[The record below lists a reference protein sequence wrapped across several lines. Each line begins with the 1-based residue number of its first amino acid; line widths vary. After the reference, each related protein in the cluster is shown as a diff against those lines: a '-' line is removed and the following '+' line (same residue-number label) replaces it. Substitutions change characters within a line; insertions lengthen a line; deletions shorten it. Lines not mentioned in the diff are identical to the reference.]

1 MARYAGSVCRLCR
14 RAGVRLFLKGERCYS
29 PKCAFERRGYPPGQ
43 HGQTRRKLSDF
54 AVQLRE
60 KQKAERIYGLM
71 ERQFRRYVVEAQK
84 SKGITGERLLQL
96 LELRLDNAIC
106 RMGFAESRA
115 QARQLVVHRHFT
127 VDGRTLTRPG
137 YILRPGQAVEVRPRS
152 RTSPTVLRS
161 IERAASR
168 RVPSWLEVDFQNMRG
183 RVVSVPRREEIDTDV
198 QEQLIVEYY
207 SR

>member
-1 MARYAGSVCRLCR
+1 MGRYTGSVCRLCR
-14 RAGVRLFLKGERCYS
+14 RAGVRLLLKGERCYS

-71 ERQFRRYVVEAQK
+71 EGQFRRYVTEAQK
-84 SKGITGERLLQL
+84 SKGVTGERLLQL
-96 LELRLDNAIC
+96 LEMRLDNFVW
-106 RMGFAESRA
+106 RTGFAESRA
-115 QARQLVVHRHFT
+115 QARQLVVHRHFN
-127 VDGRTLTRPG
+127 VDGRSVSRPG
-137 YILRPGQAVEVRPRS
+137 YTLRPGQMVELKPGSRS
-152 RTSPTVLRS
+152 NPTVLRAR
-161 IERAASR
+161 EKAASR
-168 RVPSWLEVDFQNMRG
+168 RVPSWLEVDPENMRG
-183 RVVSVPRREEIDTDV
+183 RVISAPRREEIDTDV